1 MKNSK
6 GQIIEDLDSPVVVKK
21 NNIQEQ
27 VIVCDTSLEKI
38 KREINEAEILAWS
51 QFYMTERTK
60 KDSIYFKVRK

>member
-27 VIVCDTSLEKI
+27 VVVCDTSLEKI